1 MNGSLRIETR
11 IENKTFDSQLKSLEA
26 KLSKEEKKLNEFLR
40 LQPDNEK
47 AKKDIS
53 QLIDQQSVK
62 VEKLKNQVIS
72 LQKAKAKLEQTKK
85 INFDGSFDNAFNSA
99 KKLASGI
106 LKIASVYTLA
116 SKASSAYLDTD
127 LETTKQIETNW
138 VGLGTILEPAIKFI
152 TDLMKKAVTS
162 VLYFLSVLTGT
173 DYIAKANTNA
183 LKKQTNATKELTK
196 ANEKAIY
203 SFDEMNI
210 QSTDKINSSSV
221 DDDIMNSLFDIND
234 ISENARKS
242 IEKVANTLKPI
253 YNMLKEII
261 GWALDN
267 PEVIM
272 GILGGAGLLKML
284 LNVIG
289 VAGIGGAGTGLA
301 GIYGLLLAIASIGV
315 ITVCIKTIIDDGIN
329 LYTENENSKKIIKG
343 NEKRAIA
350 LAEKVKDLSKQ
361 YEAGTIQI
369 EAYHKSMKNL
379 ANQSLEM
386 LDIESDRYT
395 SMNTIDRMIGSLTGS
410 TNSIMVATRSYS
422 NEAFAE
428 IAAMNDLYKQG
439 KLNDEQTQDYIDT
452 LLYYIKV
459 VGQGGT
465 STNELMNTFHLNRKE
480 AEQLN
485 NQYKTVST
493 MLMDVYFNT
502 DKTTTSFSWL
512 NNVMKMI
519 PKSVQTKIESN
530 VKDSISFADQ
540 FIQKMNNIPL
550 FKKVNIETN
559 ITANDTS
566 ARNTLNNLLSK
577 MTSSISTVTSALG
590 FKFTIPK
597 LAVGGIVNN
606 PGRGV
611 PIGSAAITGEA
622 GKEGVLPL
630 TNPTTMAELGHEIGK
645 WITVNATLNNYMDGR
660 LMQRQISKIEQDKL
674 FSTNGRG

>member
-11 IENKTFDSQLKSLEA
+11 IENKTFDSQLKNLEA
-26 KLSKEEKKLNEFLR
+26 KLAKEEKKLNEFLK

-99 KKLASGI
+99 KKLASGM
-106 LKIASVYTLA
+106 LKIASAYALA
-116 SKASSAYLDTD
+116 SKASSAYLATD

-221 DDDIMNSLFDIND
+221 DNDIMNSLFDIND

-242 IEKVANTLKPI
+242 IEKVANALKPI

-261 GWALDN
+261 GWTLDN

-315 ITVCIKTIIDDGIN
+315 ITICIKTIIDNGIN
-329 LYTENENSKKIIKG
+329 LYKEIENSEKIIKG
-343 NEKRAIA
+343 NKKRAID
-350 LAEKVKDLSKQ
+350 LAEKVKDLSKS

-369 EAYHKSMKNL
+369 EAYHKSMKTL

-410 TNSIMVATRSYS
+410 TNSIMVATKSYS

-485 NQYKTVST
+485 NQYKAVST
-493 MLMDVYFNT
+493 MLMDLYFNT
-502 DKTTTSFSWL
+502 DKTTTNFSWL

-530 VKDSISFADQ
+530 IKDSISFANQ

-566 ARNTLNNLLSK
+566 VKNTLNNLLSK
-577 MTSSISTVTSALG
+577 MTSSISTVTSSLG

-611 PIGSAAITGEA
+611 PIGSAITGES

-645 WITVNATLNNYMDGR
+645 WITVNAILNNYMDGR
-660 LMQRQISKIEQDKL
+660 LMQRKISKIEQDKL
-674 FSTNGRG
+674 FSTNGRR